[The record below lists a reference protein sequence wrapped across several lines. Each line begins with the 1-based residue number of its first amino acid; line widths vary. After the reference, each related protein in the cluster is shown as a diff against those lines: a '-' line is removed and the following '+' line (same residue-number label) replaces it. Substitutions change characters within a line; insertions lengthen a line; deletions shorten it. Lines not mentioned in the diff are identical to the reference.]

1 MTAQRVL
8 IIVDVRLFVKV
19 DPEQFDLTYARTSPE
34 SVEALQEG
42 PWDMVF
48 FDHDLGGE
56 YETAMPA
63 ARYVVEHAYDFHNT
77 MFVVHTSNA
86 PAGDTIF
93 SMFKSAGLTVHRVQ
107 ASMWFSGTI
116 DD

>member
-8 IIVDVRLFVKV
+8 IIDDVRVFVKV
-19 DPEQFDLTYARTSPE
+19 DPAEFVLTYARTSPE
-34 SVEALQEG
+34 SVEALQDG

-63 ARYVVEHAYDFHNT
+63 ARYVVEHAHDFKDT

-86 PAGDTIF
+86 PAGDTLV
-93 SMFKSAGLTVHRVQ
+93 SMFKSAKLTVHRVQ
-107 ASMWFSGTI
+107 ASMWFSGVI
-116 DD
+116 DE